1 VRFGLKRNSFG
12 RLAAMLLVAGVLF
25 VPAQHSYAML
35 QDTAAHA
42 GDHTSPEA
50 QVPEKKEQ
58 EHDESYAYT
67 HSPAVQTFG
76 RMVGLNPDQA
86 ATVFTLINFVLL
98 ASAVI
103 YGLAK
108 MLPKTF
114 RNRNTAIQ
122 KGLVDAR
129 TATEEARA
137 RLGAVESRLAKLD
150 EQIAGMRQQANA
162 DIEREAQKLQAGVEA
177 QKAKIVTD
185 AETEIQAVSAAA
197 RRELQKYAAELA
209 ISQVARKLE
218 VTAATDKLLVE
229 SFAGKLGFNG
239 PKGGQN

>member
-1 VRFGLKRNSFG
+1 MRFGLKRISFG
-12 RLAAMLLVAGVLF
+12 RLAAMALVAGVLF
-25 VPAQHSYAML
+25 VPAQRSHALL
-35 QDTAAHA
+35 QETAAHA
-42 GDHTSPEA
+42 GDHSTPEA
-50 QVPEKKEQ
+50 QDPAKKEEEQ
-58 EHDESYAYT
+58 ESSYQYT

-98 ASAVI
+98 ASAVL

-137 RLGAVESRLAKLD
+137 RLSAVEARLSRLD
-150 EQIAGMRQQANA
+150 EQIGGMRQQAEA
-162 DIEREAQKLQAGVEA
+162 DAEREAEKLRAGVEA
-177 QKAKIVTD
+177 QKAKIVAD
-185 AETEIQAVSAAA
+185 AETEIQAASAAA

-209 ISQVARKLE
+209 ISQAARKLE

-229 SFAGKLGFNG
+229 SFASKLGG
-239 PKGGQN
+239 KGGQN